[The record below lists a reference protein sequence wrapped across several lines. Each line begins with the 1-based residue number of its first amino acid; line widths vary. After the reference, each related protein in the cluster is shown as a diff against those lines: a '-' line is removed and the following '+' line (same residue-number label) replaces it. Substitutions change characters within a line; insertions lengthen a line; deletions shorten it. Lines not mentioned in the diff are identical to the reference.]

1 MIANCDYKHSG
12 LCQNPILHDMEI
24 TSSVV
29 SGYLNSDSTDMM
41 STPAFLARKNLAAGN
56 SATLRAYKNKNSY
69 IYAWN
74 KNRVNVCYLLV
85 PLRKIYSSLA
95 HHYIN
100 MFVYLFFEH
109 TGCL

>member
-41 STPAFLARKNLAAGN
+41 STPAFLARKNLAASN
-56 SATLRAYKNKNSY
+56 SATLRAYKNKDSQ
-69 IYAWN
+69 IYAWT
-74 KNRVNVCYLLV
+74 KYRVNVWYLLAV
-85 PLRKIYSSLA
+85 SYTHLTLPTNRE
-95 HHYIN
+95 
-100 MFVYLFFEH
+100 V
-109 TGCL
+109 